1 MFHDVRFPI
10 DIALDS
16 EGGPSRLT
24 DVIELASGR
33 EVRNARR
40 SASRRR
46 YNAGSGVKSLDD
58 LAEIIAFF
66 EARGGRLHSFRWRDP
81 LDFSSASPS
90 QAPSATDQP
99 LGVGDGVT
107 TVFQL
112 IKRYESGGVVSERT
126 INKPV
131 DGSVR
136 VAANGVPVDPAD
148 VSVGLDTGQV
158 TFASAPAVG
167 VVLTAGFEFDTP
179 VRFDTDDLR
188 VSLAAFRAG
197 EAPSVPL
204 IEVLD

>member
-58 LAEIIAFF
+58 LAAIIAFF

-136 VAANGVPVDPAD
+136 VAANGVAVDPGD
-148 VSVGLDTGQV
+148 VSVSLDTGQV
-158 TFASAPAVG
+158 TFGSAPAVG

>member
-16 EGGPSRLT
+16 EGGPSRST
-24 DVIELASGR
+24 DVVELASGR

-81 LDFSSASPS
+81 LDFSSAAPS
-90 QAPSATDQP
+90 QGPSATDQP
-99 LGVGDGVT
+99 LGVGDGAT

-112 IKRYESGGVVSERT
+112 IKRYKSGGVVSERM

-136 VAANGVPVDPAD
+136 VAANGATVDPGD

-158 TFASAPAVG
+158 TFISAPAVG

>member
-24 DVIELASGR
+24 DVVVLASGR

-66 EARGGRLHSFRWRDP
+66 EARSGRLHSFRWRDP

-90 QAPSATDQP
+90 TAPSATDQP
-99 LGVGDGVT
+99 LGVGDGAT
-107 TVFQL
+107 TAFQL
-112 IKRYESGGVVSERT
+112 IKRYESGGIVWNRT
-126 INKPV
+126 ISKPV
-131 DGSVR
+131 AGSVR
-136 VAANGVPVDPAD
+136 VAADAVTVDPAEIVVD
-148 VSVGLDTGQV
+148 TDTGQV
-158 TFASAPAVG
+158 VFATAPAVG
-167 VVLTAGFEFDTP
+167 LVLTAGFEFDTP